1 MDKILEKI
9 IRKLDKDEFID
20 QIATKL
26 SGTEFNSLMLEIFR
40 KRATSIQPAS
50 LMKEFEHNRFV
61 QPGRTDAIKSR
72 EMELQW
78 LKYVQEQGFLPLILS
93 PVAPIGCCAA
103 VATVNQ
109 NKVLSSLKGTEV
121 VADASNVLALKI
133 AQDFKEEKKKDRIV
147 HYSTVHRHVRGQAYD
162 NPDYEAHFA
171 VLCMASGGFDKGG
184 YSFELHQLNLH
195 ISTLWTL
202 LDNTFPTEA
211 MFIKFYLKSANEQF
225 AVLLKQDGHFWSSL
239 KYELVSDLNKPYY
252 HTVQFKIF
260 IKVDN
265 IEMDIADG
273 GFVDWTQQLIAN
285 RKHRLMI
292 SAAGMELVQLL
303 LSRKRRED

>member
-9 IRKLDKDEFID
+9 IRKLDKEAFID
-20 QIATKL
+20 QIATRL

-40 KRATSIQPAS
+40 KRAMAIQPAS
-50 LMKEFEHNRFV
+50 LMKEFETNRFV
-61 QPGRTDAIKSR
+61 QPGKTDPIKSR

-78 LKYVQEQGFLPLILS
+78 LKYVRDRGFLPLTLS

-133 AQDFKEEKKKDRIV
+133 AKDFKEEKDKDKIV
-147 HYSTVHRHVRGQAYD
+147 HYATVHRHTRGQAFD
-162 NPDYEAHFA
+162 NPDYAAHFS

-184 YSFELHQLNLH
+184 HSFELDQLNLH

-202 LDNTFPTEA
+202 LEEAFPMDE

-225 AVLLKQDGHFWSSL
+225 AILLQQNGHYWSAL

-260 IKVDN
+260 IKAGDT
-265 IEMDIADG
+265 EMDIADG
-273 GFVDWTQQLIAN
+273 GFVDWTQQLITN
-285 RKHRLMI
+285 KKHRLLI
-292 SAAGMELVQLL
+292 SAAGIELVQLL
-303 LSRKRRED
+303 LSRK

>member
-9 IRKLDKDEFID
+9 IRKLDKEVFID
-20 QIATKL
+20 QIATGL

-40 KRATSIQPAS
+40 KRATAIQPAS

-61 QPGRTDAIKSR
+61 QPGRTDPIKSR

-78 LKYVQEQGFLPLILS
+78 LKYVRDQGFLPLTLS

-133 AQDFKEEKKKDRIV
+133 ARDFKGGKNKDKIV
-147 HYSTVHRHVRGQAYD
+147 HHSTVHRHIRGQAFN
-162 NPDYEAHFA
+162 NPDYAAHFS
-171 VLCMASGGFDKGG
+171 VLCMASGGWDRGG
-184 YSFELHQLNLH
+184 YSFELNQLNLH

-202 LDNTFPTEA
+202 LTHALPGEE
-211 MFIKFYLKSANEQF
+211 MVIKFYLKSANEQF
-225 AVLLKQDGHFWSSL
+225 AILLQQSGHFWSTL

-265 IEMDIADG
+265 TEMDLADG
-273 GFVDWTQQLIAN
+273 GFVDWTQQLITN
-285 RKHRLMI
+285 KKHRLMI
-292 SAAGMELVQLL
+292 SAAGIELVQLL
-303 LSRKRRED
+303 LSRK